1 MIATVE
7 DVGGAAGP
15 VATYLRDAA
24 RVPLLTAVEEV
35 ELGRKARAGDA
46 AARDRMI
53 TANLRLVVRLALGY
67 RGRGLPIEDLIEEGN
82 IGLIRAVGKYDP
94 SRTTK
99 EGTPIRFSTYA
110 SYWIRQAIAR
120 ACLEHLGAIRIPLY
134 LHDLLRRLD
143 AGLADH
149 DRLTT
154 KQQKI
159 VAAGRAVAD
168 PRRALPADAGAG
180 SSVADSADRR
190 RVGTADAADECA
202 AVESL
207 LAQLDPRQA
216 KVLRIRFGLGG
227 YDGPNGLVD
236 AAGALG
242 VSRERVRQIQEEAL
256 ARLKDW
262 LADGAAPR
270 MRTPARV
277 VEKTRAGA

>member
-1 MIATVE
+1 MIATVG

-24 RVPLLTAVEEV
+24 RVPLLTAAEEV

-94 SRTTK
+94 SVTTAA
-99 EGTPIRFSTYA
+99 GTPIRFSTYA

-149 DRLTT
+149 DLLTP

-168 PRRALPADAGAG
+168 PRRALPPDAGAG
-180 SSVADSADRR
+180 SSVSPAADCR
-190 RVGTADAADECA
+190 RVGTAESDDCA

-262 LADGAAPR
+262 LVDGAAPR